1 MSRTRDI
8 AAILSATEASNTNNV
23 ALLNTNSSVG
33 LDSAQV
39 SAIGV
44 TAYDSVGALPVTG
57 LISGDQAFVESAGA
71 AGQSRL
77 YISNGSGWYNVA
89 LINATPRLT
98 LSSEGTIA
106 LPSDGTATT
115 ITMTALDSDHASA
128 NLTLSI
134 ESGGDLFKFA
144 TVSRDSSVVTIT
156 PRSEDSATTL
166 GYDGSATLTFKAS
179 DGISFG
185 SVVNTFTLTFGPD
198 WSASYTESK
207 VLADNP
213 SSNDYFGTSVAIS
226 NDGAYAIVGSISEDT
241 SGSGAGAAYVYVR
254 SGSSWSQQQMLKASD
269 AMANGIFG
277 YSVAMSSDGTYAVVG
292 ARYQNANG
300 AAYVYIRSG
309 TSWTQQAKLT
319 ASNAGTGDAF
329 GWSVDISNDGT
340 YIIVGAK
347 DEDSTAS
354 SSGSAYVFIRSG
366 TSWSE
371 QQKINGSGAIV
382 NGYFGYSASINSDGT
397 YIAIGAYGDNNMDYG
412 AVHVFSR
419 SGTTWS
425 EQQKIVASDQGVSD
439 HLGVSVSIS
448 GAGDYVIA
456 GAWGSET
463 GGSNAG
469 AAYIFSRS
477 GTTWSQQQKIQSTD
491 IGAND
496 HFGWSSNISNDGNY
510 VIVGAHYEGTGGGEA
525 GAAYIFNRDGTTWSQ
540 VRKLQAA
547 DKATSDYFGN
557 SVYLS
562 TDASFA
568 ICGSQYETTSPNSA
582 QGAAYI
588 FEAG

>member
-106 LPSDGTATT
+106 LSSDGTATT

>member
-1 MSRTRDI
+1 M
-8 AAILSATEASNTNNV
+8 
-23 ALLNTNSSVG
+23 
-33 LDSAQV
+33 
-39 SAIGV
+39 
-44 TAYDSVGALPVTG
+44 
-57 LISGDQAFVESAGA
+57 
-71 AGQSRL
+71 
-77 YISNGSGWYNVA
+77 
-89 LINATPRLT
+89 
-98 LSSEGTIA
+98 
-106 LPSDGTATT
+106 
-115 ITMTALDSDHASA
+115 
-128 NLTLSI
+128 
-134 ESGGDLFKFA
+134 
-144 TVSRDSSVVTIT
+144 
-156 PRSEDSATTL
+156 
-166 GYDGSATLTFKAS
+166 
-179 DGISFG
+179 
-185 SVVNTFTLTFGPD
+185 
-198 WSASYTESK
+198 
-207 VLADNP
+207 
-213 SSNDYFGTSVAIS
+213 AIS
-226 NDGAYAIVGSISEDT
+226 NDGAYAIVGSIGEDT
-241 SGSGAGAAYVYVR
+241 SGAGSGAAYVYVR

-269 AMANGIFG
+269 AAANGIFG

-292 ARYQNANG
+292 ARYQNTYG

-319 ASNAGTGDAF
+319 ASNAGAGDAF

-382 NGYFGYSASINSDGT
+382 NGYFGYSVSISSDGT
-397 YIAIGAYGDNNMDYG
+397 YAAVGASSDNNMDYG
-412 AVHVFSR
+412 AVHVFIR

-425 EQQKIVASDQGVSD
+425 EQQKIVASDQATSD
-439 HLGVSVSIS
+439 HLGISVSIS

-477 GTTWSQQQKIQSTD
+477 GTSWSQQQKIQSSD

-540 VRKLQAA
+540 VKKLQAA
-547 DKATSDYFGN
+547 DKTTGDYFGN

-568 ICGSQYETTSPNSA
+568 ICGSQYETTSPNSYN
-582 QGAAYI
+582 GAAYI

>member
-1 MSRTRDI
+1 
-8 AAILSATEASNTNNV
+8 
-23 ALLNTNSSVG
+23 
-33 LDSAQV
+33 
-39 SAIGV
+39 
-44 TAYDSVGALPVTG
+44 
-57 LISGDQAFVESAGA
+57 
-71 AGQSRL
+71 
-77 YISNGSGWYNVA
+77 
-89 LINATPRLT
+89 
-98 LSSEGTIA
+98 
-106 LPSDGTATT
+106 
-115 ITMTALDSDHASA
+115 MTALDSDHASA

-425 EQQKIVASDQGVSD
+425 EQQKIVAGDQGVSD